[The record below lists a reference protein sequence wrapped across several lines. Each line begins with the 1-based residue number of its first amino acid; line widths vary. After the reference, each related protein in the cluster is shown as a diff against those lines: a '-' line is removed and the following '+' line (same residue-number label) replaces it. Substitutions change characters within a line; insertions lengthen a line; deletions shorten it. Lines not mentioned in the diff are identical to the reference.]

1 MPSEERSPNRSSVSE
16 KISSI
21 SAAAILSI
29 DDVPDSQ
36 TKLESAEIVKEAL
49 PNIQKAALENI
60 QKEFAKERIRS
71 LSQDIDERKK
81 YAHRIFCLI
90 CSWLGICFLLLG
102 LEGFAHWTQFSLPEG
117 VLMAIIGSTTVD
129 VLGIFYIVTHYL
141 FPQNGAPSFPE
152 DSNPPTENN

>member
-1 MPSEERSPNRSSVSE
+1 MPSEERSLNRSSVSD

-21 SAAAILSI
+21 SAAAVSSI
-29 DDVPDSQ
+29 EDIPDSK
-36 TKLESAEIVKEAL
+36 TRLESAEIWKD
-49 PNIQKAALENI
+49 
-60 QKEFAKERIRS
+60 FARTRIRS

-90 CSWLGICFLLLG
+90 CCWLGICFSLLG

-117 VLMAIIGSTTVD
+117 VLMAVIGSTTVD

-141 FPQNGAPSFPE
+141 FPKNEAPSFPE
-152 DSNPPTENN
+152 DSNPPTEND